1 MTYLVTTIRKI
12 KDDEL
17 FQQFAV
23 LAKPLIE
30 AHGGRYLAI
39 EREPDVASGEW
50 PFVRT
55 IIVRFPSLAAARAWF
70 DSPEYRG
77 LTPMRERAID
87 VNFVFVR
94 DLWELPVEGYAPV
107 GERRGSQ

>member
-1 MTYLVTTIRKI
+1 MTYMVTTIRAI
-12 KDDEL
+12 KDDEA
-17 FQQFAV
+17 FQQYAR

-39 EREPDVASGEW
+39 EREPEVANGHW

-55 IIVRFPSLAAARAWF
+55 ILVRFPSARAARAWF
-70 DSPEYRG
+70 TCPEMRE
-77 LTPMRERAID
+77 LIPLRERAID

-94 DLWELPVEGYAPV
+94 DLSELPVEGYPPV
-107 GERRGSQ
+107 QEDRAA

>member
-1 MTYLVTTIRKI
+1 MTYLVTTIKAI
-12 KDDEL
+12 KDEDA
-17 FQQFAV
+17 FQQFAA

-39 EREPDVASGEW
+39 EREPDVAAGRW

-55 IIVRFPSLAAARAWF
+55 IIVRFPSRSAARAWF
-70 DSPEYRG
+70 DSPGYRK
-77 LTPMRERAID
+77 LIPLRERAIE

-94 DLWELPVEGYAPV
+94 DLSELPVEGYPPAFE
-107 GERRGSQ
+107 GRGAQ

>member
-1 MTYLVTTIRKI
+1 MTYLVTTIKAI
-12 KDDEL
+12 KDDQA
-17 FQQFAV
+17 FQQFAA

-39 EREPDVASGEW
+39 EREPDVAAGHW

-55 IIVRFPSLAAARAWF
+55 IIVRFPSHSAARAWF
-70 DSPEYRG
+70 ESAEYRE
-77 LTPMRERAID
+77 LVPLRQRAIE

-94 DLWELPVEGYAPV
+94 DLAELPVEGYAPV
-107 GERRGSQ
+107 VESRGPQ

>member
-1 MTYLVTTIRKI
+1 MTYMVTTIRAV
-12 KDDEL
+12 KDDEA
-17 FQQFAV
+17 FQQYAR

-39 EREPDVASGEW
+39 EREPEIANGRW

-55 IIVRFPSLAAARAWF
+55 IIVRFPSLAAARAWWT
-70 DSPEYRG
+70 SPELRE
-77 LTPMRERAID
+77 LVPLRERAID

-94 DLWELPVEGYAPV
+94 DLSELPVEGYPPA
-107 GERRGSQ
+107 EESRAA